1 MICARLNI
9 VCCVYLL
16 LLIISTMVHAKC
28 SVLVDLITMVQ
39 QQYILYRLTMVGMVA
54 WSTPTVASQL
64 RDYRSNTSN

>member
-1 MICARLNI
+1 MIYARLNI

-39 QQYILYRLTMVGMVA
+39 QQYILYNCTDLARVGAV
-54 WSTPTVASQL
+54 L
-64 RDYRSNTSN
+64 